1 MSGAVTVNDKI
12 PESPGI
18 QINPDIDIIK
28 VSGKSVSYNIE
39 EKIYILLNKLP
50 GYISASSSP
59 SGEPTIMELL
69 PDTGKRLFPVGRLD
83 KDTEGLIIVTND
95 GELTYRLTHPKHHVD
110 KVYLVWIDGK
120 PSNELLDKLRNGIEL
135 DDGMTAP
142 AIVEMENNS
151 KYSIIQDNKDITCL
165 RITIHEGRKRQIK
178 RMINAIGYNV
188 LRLRRIQIGSIVLG
202 DLKPGKF
209 RYLSQQEVNNL
220 RRL

>member
-18 QINPDIDIIK
+18 KINPDIDIIK
-28 VSGKSVSYNIE
+28 VNGKSVSYNIE

-135 DDGMTAP
+135 DDGITAP
-142 AIVEMENNS
+142 AIIEIENNQT
-151 KYSIIQDNKDITCL
+151 IQSNKDITCL

-178 RMINAIGYNV
+178 RMINAIGYSV
-188 LRLRRIQIGSIVLG
+188 LRLKRIQIGSIVLG
-202 DLKPGKF
+202 DLKPGKY
-209 RYLSQQEVNNL
+209 RYLTQQEVNKL
-220 RRL
+220 SRL